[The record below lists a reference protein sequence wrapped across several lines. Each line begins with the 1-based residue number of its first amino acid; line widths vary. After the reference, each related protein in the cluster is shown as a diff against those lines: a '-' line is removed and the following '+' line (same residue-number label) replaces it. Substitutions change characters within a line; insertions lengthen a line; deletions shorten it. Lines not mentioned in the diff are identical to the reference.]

1 MALPVLCE
9 RDIRMKSKLKQLDIH
24 TSKTIISSNAGELDS
39 NRKFSNLNA
48 KTSTNSVS
56 TRNKIKAKVLDLLF
70 QV

>member
-56 TRNKIKAKVLDLLF
+56 T
-70 QV
+70 